1 MEVREKR
8 RIHEIGHNLGLDHED
23 GSSIMD
29 NVNATTRKVPDS
41 IGKTETTYSYPKI
54 DKSGIKKMIKKMN
67 NNAEIIDKIIK
78 EGREKAKGDM
88 NGVLIKVNE

>member
-23 GSSIMD
+23 GSSIKD

-54 DKSGIKKMIKKMN
+54 DKSGIKKMN
-67 NNAEIIDKIIK
+67 NNAEIIDKITK

>member
-1 MEVREKR
+1 M
-8 RIHEIGHNLGLDHED
+8 
-23 GSSIMD
+23 
-29 NVNATTRKVPDS
+29 
-41 IGKTETTYSYPKI
+41 TETTYSYPKI

-78 EGREKAKGDM
+78 EGREKGKGDM